1 MPPPAPTGFESAAL
15 PLPPAGWL
23 AGIDLGGT
31 EIKAAA
37 FSPDGRRLA
46 TCLAPTRDGETEDG
60 GPAFAAEA
68 RRAMATLIGSFG
80 SAPGAVRVAA
90 PGLAARDESSIA
102 FMPGRLCG
110 LCGLS
115 WQKAL
120 GFPHPVPVLNDAHA
134 ALLGEIWQGA
144 ARDRRDV
151 VMLTLGT
158 GVGGAI
164 VSGGQLLRG
173 HIGRAGH
180 LGHLTVDRHGPP
192 TITGTP
198 GGIEW
203 AIGNA
208 TLPQR
213 SAGRFSMTRDLAA
226 AAQAGDAEAE
236 KIWLESV
243 HALAVHLAGLI
254 CALDPELIV
263 LGGGLSE
270 LDDFLFSPLQ
280 RYLDTMEWRPNGHQV
295 RIVKATLGSWA
306 GAYGAAAR
314 ARERLAG
321 GEHPTPP

>member
-1 MPPPAPTGFESAAL
+1 MTPPAF
-15 PLPPAGWL
+15 PPEPAHPAPADGWL

-31 EIKAAA
+31 QIKAAA
-37 FSPDGRRLA
+37 FSVDGRRLA
-46 TCLAPTRDGETEDG
+46 SALRPTRDGESEGDE
-60 GPAFAAEA
+60 PAFAAEA
-68 RRAMATLIGSFG
+68 RRALAELVEAVGSRPAAIG
-80 SAPGAVRVAA
+80 VAA
-90 PGLAARDESSIA
+90 PGLAARDESHIA
-102 FMPGRLCG
+102 FIPGRLIG

-120 GFPHPVPVLNDAHA
+120 DFPHAVPVLNDAHA

-144 ARDRRDV
+144 AKDRQDV

-180 LGHLTVDRHGPP
+180 LGHISVDHHGPP

-213 SAGRFSMTRDLAA
+213 SGGRFTMTRDLAA
-226 AAQAGDAEAE
+226 AAQSGDAEAE
-236 KIWLESV
+236 KVWLESV
-243 HALAVHLAGLI
+243 HALAAHLAGLI

-263 LGGGLSE
+263 LGGGIAE

-280 RYLDTMEWRPNGHQV
+280 RYLDTMEWRPDGHRV
-295 RIVKATLGSWA
+295 KIVKATLGSWA

-314 ARERLAG
+314 TMTATKTL
-321 GEHPTPP
+321 